1 MDNSL
6 YRFGLP
12 KNEPVVSYA
21 PGTPERAALKAEL
34 ERISNEK
41 IEIPVIVG
49 GKEIFTG
56 DTGEVVMPHDHKHVL
71 ATYHKAGP
79 AEVQAAIDAAM
90 AAHRAWSDLPYIERV
105 SIMLRIAELMATK
118 YRHTLNAATML
129 GQSKTAFQADID
141 TGEMIDFLRFSAP
154 CACQV
159 YAEQPPISD
168 KTMLNRQEY
177 RALEGFVFSL
187 TPFNF
192 TSIACN
198 LNTAPAVMGNVT
210 VWKPST
216 TSLLSNYLLMKIFKE
231 AGLPD
236 GVINFVPGKGSVI
249 GKVVTESPDLAGFH
263 FTGSTTTFNTLQR
276 QIAQNLDI
284 YKNYPKIVGETGG
297 KNFIFAHSSAAST
310 IQELAIAIIRGAF
323 EFQGQKCS
331 AGSRAYIPASIWP
344 AVKEAMAKEIA
355 TIKMGDPK
363 NFTNFIAAVIDET
376 SFDNIKSYIDYA
388 KASNEAEIVFG
399 GNCDKSKGY
408 FVEPTVILTTNP
420 KFKTMVEEIFGP
432 VITIYVYEDEKYE
445 ETLELCD
452 GTSAYGLTGSI
463 FARDRYAIQTAFH
476 KLRYAAG
483 NFYINDKPTGA
494 VIGQQPFGG
503 ARNSGTNDKAGSVL
517 NLLRWVSPR
526 CIKETYCPPTA
537 YGYPFMAEE

>member
-1 MDNSL
+1 
-6 YRFGLP
+6 
-12 KNEPVVSYA
+12 
-21 PGTPERAALKAEL
+21 
-34 ERISNEK
+34 
-41 IEIPVIVG
+41 
-49 GKEIFTG
+49 
-56 DTGEVVMPHDHKHVL
+56 
-71 ATYHKAGP
+71 
-79 AEVQAAIDAAM
+79 
-90 AAHRAWSDLPYIERV
+90 
-105 SIMLRIAELMATK
+105 MLRIAELMATK

-177 RALEGFVFSL
+177 RALEGFVFAL

-432 VITIYVYEDEKYE
+432 VITVYVYEDEKYE

>member
-90 AAHRAWSDLPYIERV
+90 AAHQAWSDLPYIERV

-249 GKVVTESPDLAGFH
+249 GKVVTESPNLAGFH

-297 KNFIFAHSSAAST
+297 KNFIFAHSSASST

>member
-1 MDNSL
+1 
-6 YRFGLP
+6 
-12 KNEPVVSYA
+12 
-21 PGTPERAALKAEL
+21 
-34 ERISNEK
+34 
-41 IEIPVIVG
+41 
-49 GKEIFTG
+49 
-56 DTGEVVMPHDHKHVL
+56 
-71 ATYHKAGP
+71 
-79 AEVQAAIDAAM
+79 
-90 AAHRAWSDLPYIERV
+90 
-105 SIMLRIAELMATK
+105 
-118 YRHTLNAATML
+118 
-129 GQSKTAFQADID
+129 
-141 TGEMIDFLRFSAP
+141 
-154 CACQV
+154 
-159 YAEQPPISD
+159 
-168 KTMLNRQEY
+168 
-177 RALEGFVFSL
+177 
-187 TPFNF
+187 
-192 TSIACN
+192 
-198 LNTAPAVMGNVT
+198 
-210 VWKPST
+210 
-216 TSLLSNYLLMKIFKE
+216 MKIFKE

-249 GKVVTESPDLAGFH
+249 GKVVTESPNLAGFH

-297 KNFIFAHSSAAST
+297 KNFIFAHSSASST

-376 SFDNIKSYIDYA
+376 SFDNIQSYIDYA
-388 KASNEAEIVFG
+388 KASNEAEIIFG

-517 NLLRWVSPR
+517 NLIRWVSPR

>member
-90 AAHRAWSDLPYIERV
+90 AAHQAWSDLPYIERV

-249 GKVVTESPDLAGFH
+249 GKVVTESPNLAGFH

-297 KNFIFAHSSAAST
+297 KNFIFAHSSASST

-376 SFDNIKSYIDYA
+376 SFDNIQSYIDYA
-388 KASNEAEIVFG
+388 KASNEAEIIFG

-517 NLLRWVSPR
+517 NLIRWVSPR

>member
-90 AAHRAWSDLPYIERV
+90 AAHQAWSDLPYIERV

-249 GKVVTESPDLAGFH
+249 GKVVTESPNLAGFH

-297 KNFIFAHSSAAST
+297 KNFIFAHSSASST

-376 SFDNIKSYIDYA
+376 SFDNIQSYIDYA
-388 KASNEAEIVFG
+388 KASNEAEIIFG

>member
-1 MDNSL
+1 
-6 YRFGLP
+6 
-12 KNEPVVSYA
+12 
-21 PGTPERAALKAEL
+21 
-34 ERISNEK
+34 
-41 IEIPVIVG
+41 
-49 GKEIFTG
+49 
-56 DTGEVVMPHDHKHVL
+56 
-71 ATYHKAGP
+71 
-79 AEVQAAIDAAM
+79 
-90 AAHRAWSDLPYIERV
+90 
-105 SIMLRIAELMATK
+105 
-118 YRHTLNAATML
+118 
-129 GQSKTAFQADID
+129 
-141 TGEMIDFLRFSAP
+141 
-154 CACQV
+154 
-159 YAEQPPISD
+159 
-168 KTMLNRQEY
+168 
-177 RALEGFVFSL
+177 
-187 TPFNF
+187 
-192 TSIACN
+192 
-198 LNTAPAVMGNVT
+198 
-210 VWKPST
+210 
-216 TSLLSNYLLMKIFKE
+216 
-231 AGLPD
+231 
-236 GVINFVPGKGSVI
+236 
-249 GKVVTESPDLAGFH
+249 
-263 FTGSTTTFNTLQR
+263 
-276 QIAQNLDI
+276 
-284 YKNYPKIVGETGG
+284 VGETGG
-297 KNFIFAHSSAAST
+297 KNFIFAHSSASST

>member
-1 MDNSL
+1 
-6 YRFGLP
+6 
-12 KNEPVVSYA
+12 
-21 PGTPERAALKAEL
+21 
-34 ERISNEK
+34 
-41 IEIPVIVG
+41 
-49 GKEIFTG
+49 
-56 DTGEVVMPHDHKHVL
+56 
-71 ATYHKAGP
+71 
-79 AEVQAAIDAAM
+79 
-90 AAHRAWSDLPYIERV
+90 
-105 SIMLRIAELMATK
+105 
-118 YRHTLNAATML
+118 
-129 GQSKTAFQADID
+129 
-141 TGEMIDFLRFSAP
+141 
-154 CACQV
+154 
-159 YAEQPPISD
+159 
-168 KTMLNRQEY
+168 
-177 RALEGFVFSL
+177 
-187 TPFNF
+187 
-192 TSIACN
+192 
-198 LNTAPAVMGNVT
+198 
-210 VWKPST
+210 
-216 TSLLSNYLLMKIFKE
+216 MKIFKE

-297 KNFIFAHSSAAST
+297 KNFSFAHSSAAST

-432 VITIYVYEDEKYE
+432 VITVYVYEDEKYE

>member
-177 RALEGFVFSL
+177 RALEGFVFAL

-432 VITIYVYEDEKYE
+432 VITVYVYEDEKYE